1 MYTLCI
7 LDVQPGFE
15 EAEQILEPVRELLDQ
30 AIADQAFI
38 IVALFKNCGEFTW
51 EVERPCKVWHTK
63 RDRVSAIRR
72 VLPDMEVRVAGLYT
86 DLFLKDLVK
95 GLSRDFPV
103 KVMSHACYGDK
114 SAFDT
119 MRLYRNVTIVP

>member
-15 EAEQILEPVRELLDQ
+15 EAEQILGPVRDLLEQ
-30 AIADQAFI
+30 AVRDKAFI
-38 IVALFKNCGEFTW
+38 VLGLFKKCGEIDW
-51 EVERPCKVWHTK
+51 SIRACKVWHTK
-63 RDRVSAIRR
+63 RDRVSAIRK
-72 VLPDMEVRVAGLYT
+72 VLPDTEVRVAGLYT

-103 KVMSHACYGDK
+103 TVMSQACYGDK
-114 SAFDT
+114 RALDT